1 MKMNWFLP
9 LVIIGMA
16 FTLYLI
22 FLLIKE
28 FKKSIKESK
37 EGRVSGRCDLD

>member
-1 MKMNWFLP
+1 MEMDWFTL
-9 LVIIGMA
+9 LVIGGMF
-16 FTLYLI
+16 FTAYII

-37 EGRVSGRCDLD
+37 EGRVSQRCELD